1 MDAVL
6 FDMFGVIARDQSP
19 EGRVALERAAGV
31 AGPDFWSAYWHPRR
45 AYDRGDL
52 DGPAYWTTVSER
64 LGVPFG
70 EEAIRRLIAL
80 DVESWSRVDEEMVAF
95 VTGLGAEGTRLGLLS
110 NIPAE
115 IADYFGHHHAR
126 VLEPFSVLGLSS
138 RIRRAKPEP
147 EAFEWAL
154 ERLEVPAERVLF
166 VDDRETN
173 VRAAIGLGLR
183 GHRFTSLRALREHL
197 SGRA

>member
-19 EGRVALERAAGV
+19 EGRAALERAAGV
-31 AGPDFWSAYWHPRR
+31 AGANFWEAYWRPRQ

-52 DGPAYWTTVSER
+52 DGTAYWKAVSEH
-64 LGVPFG
+64 LGVEFAQEG
-70 EEAIRRLIAL
+70 IRRLIAL

-115 IADYFGHHHAR
+115 IADYFSHHHAR
-126 VLEPFSVLGLSS
+126 VLEPFAVLGLSS
-138 RIRRAKPEP
+138 RIYRAKPEP

-154 ERLEVPAERVLF
+154 ARLEVPAEGVLF

-173 VRAAIGLGLR
+173 VRAAVELGLK
-183 GHRFTSLRALREHL
+183 GHRFTSLRALRERL
-197 SGRA
+197 REG